1 MPEYINTTVSL
12 DAGKVLTAA
21 EQAAVQLQ
29 QQTQRLLYPDYHKL
43 QDKITALIAEVK
55 KYNAT
60 APQGKRINSVTL
72 DMDANTM
79 SQRES

>member
-12 DAGKVLTAA
+12 DAGKLLSAA

-29 QQTQRLLYPDYHKL
+29 QQTQRLLYPEYHKL

-72 DMDANTM
+72 DMDTNTM